1 MIMRYRDNGNIEFL
15 YHCHACGKENSL
27 ELNSKY
33 KDAIDK
39 WESGE
44 SIQKTGLMELSP
56 STREILISQICPD
69 CQDEIFLDLY
79 EQSEGNS
86 NDEDYFSYY

>member
-1 MIMRYRDNGNIEFL
+1 MRYRDNGNIEFL

-33 KDAIDK
+33 KDAIDRWRNGK
-39 WESGE
+39 
-44 SIQKTGLMELSP
+44 SIQKTKLMELSP
-56 STREILISQICPD
+56 NTREILISQICPE

-79 EQSEGNS
+79 GQSKEDS
-86 NDEDYFSYY
+86 FDEDYFSYS